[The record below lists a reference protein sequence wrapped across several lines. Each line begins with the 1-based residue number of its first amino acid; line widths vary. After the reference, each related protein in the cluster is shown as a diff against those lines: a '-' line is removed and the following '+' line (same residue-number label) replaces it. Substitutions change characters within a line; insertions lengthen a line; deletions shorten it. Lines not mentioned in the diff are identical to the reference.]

1 MRRYGVMCKTV
12 TVRDRCEVEPMR
24 SPPLAVMRRSE
35 QTIDKLLIS
44 SRRRITDKGVDF
56 LDRWRQTGQP
66 ETDAPDELLFAGAR
80 RQCEMV
86 CLELSQNEIV
96 DWVLDVV
103 LKNAWRFHR
112 LERLERPMPP
122 VRLADRSSL
131 KARRDKPY
139 CRHQRNQPC
148 AAQPGLFPRS
158 QDCLTVIFSCPQMN
172 ISLSSIPKKLNFGNR
187 YLAFVA
193 SLFSPVCAHLKLRQR

>member
-1 MRRYGVMCKTV
+1 MRPYGVMFKTV
-12 TVRDRCEVEPMR
+12 TFREPCQVEPMP

-56 LDRWRQTGQP
+56 LDRWWQTGQP
-66 ETDAPDELLFAGAR
+66 ETDAPHELLFAGAR
-80 RQCEMV
+80 RQCQMA

-112 LERLERPMPP
+112 LERLEGPRP
-122 VRLADRSSL
+122 
-131 KARRDKPY
+131 
-139 CRHQRNQPC
+139 PC
-148 AAQPGLFPRS
+148 PLPS
-158 QDCLTVIFSCPQMN
+158 
-172 ISLSSIPKKLNFGNR
+172 
-187 YLAFVA
+187 
-193 SLFSPVCAHLKLRQR
+193 